1 MSLIGFEDGVLGL
14 NQLSVWKRI
23 GKDSQEGFV
32 LALLVEP
39 VEGVL
44 MNKVGRI
51 LLAVGIVVAKHGVL
65 DVLIQNNAFHGLVAR
80 RTAVGIEEVGIVE
93 MRLKLADVAIK
104 LIDAAFI
111 GRRNRTFIAASP
123 LTEHTRGVAI
133 VFEDFG
139 NDNVGGV
146 VRFLTNKGIVGVVT
160 ILHGVVVGPIFFVAS
175 HVGVSRM
182 LTRHETGAGGS

>member
-39 VEGVL
+39 VEGML
-44 MNKVGRI
+44 MNKIGRI

-65 DVLIQNNAFHGLVAR
+65 DVLIQNNALHGLIAR
-80 RTAVGIEEVGIVE
+80 RTTVGIQEVGIVE
-93 MRLKLADVAIK
+93 MRLKLADVAIE
-104 LIDAAFI
+104 LINAALI
-111 GRRNRTFIAASP
+111 GGGNRTFVATSP
-123 LTEHTRGVAI
+123 LTEHTRGIAI
-133 VFEDFG
+133 IFENFG

-146 VRFLTNKGIVGVVT
+146 VWLLSNKGIVRVVT

-182 LTRHETGAGGS
+182 LTRHETGARGS

>member
-1 MSLIGFEDGVLGL
+1 M
-14 NQLSVWKRI
+14 
-23 GKDSQEGFV
+23 
-32 LALLVEP
+32 
-39 VEGVL
+39 
-44 MNKVGRI
+44 
-51 LLAVGIVVAKHGVL
+51 L
-65 DVLIQNNAFHGLVAR
+65 DVLIQNYALHGLVAR
-80 RTAVGIEEVGIVE
+80 RTAIGVEEVGIVE

-123 LTEHTRGVAI
+123 LTEHSRGVAI
-133 VFEDFG
+133 VFENFG
-139 NDNVGGV
+139 NDDVGGV

-160 ILHGVVVGPIFFVAS
+160 ILHGVVVGPIFLVAS

>member
-1 MSLIGFEDGVLGL
+1 
-14 NQLSVWKRI
+14 
-23 GKDSQEGFV
+23 
-32 LALLVEP
+32 
-39 VEGVL
+39 

-65 DVLIQNNAFHGLVAR
+65 DVLIQNNALHGLVAR
-80 RTAVGIEEVGIVE
+80 RTTVGIQEIGIVE
-93 MRLKLADVAIK
+93 MRLKLADVAIE
-104 LIDAAFI
+104 LIDTALI
-111 GRRNRTFIAASP
+111 GGGNRTFITASP

-133 VFEDFG
+133 IFEDFG

-146 VRFLTNKGIVGVVT
+146 VRFLSNKGVVGVVT

-182 LTRHETGAGGS
+182 LTRHETGARRSRNGATSVGLREAHSLLGKAIDIGSRNELLTVAT